1 MEVNYFYVM
10 PFLESGGDDK
20 VVKCKPTSDHHY
32 NGQSSASAA
41 YMSRVNVLVQ
51 DN

>member
-1 MEVNYFYVM
+1 MEAS
-10 PFLESGGDDK
+10 SGSDGK
-20 VVKCKPTSDHHY
+20 AVKCKPTSDHHN

-41 YMSRVNVLVQ
+41 CMSKVNVLVQ